1 MNAFFVKGNLKKKL
15 KGEDS
20 HGQQHHSK
28 PGYLFSF
35 KL

>member
-1 MNAFFVKGNLKKKL
+1 MLSLLKEIWKKKL